1 MLRFSS
7 RLQVSG
13 HLTDSGDNS
22 NEVSSRERRVRG
34 RESLYSERS
43 REELYRGLT
52 IRKKDPLG
60 KIL

>member
-1 MLRFSS
+1 M
-7 RLQVSG
+7 SG